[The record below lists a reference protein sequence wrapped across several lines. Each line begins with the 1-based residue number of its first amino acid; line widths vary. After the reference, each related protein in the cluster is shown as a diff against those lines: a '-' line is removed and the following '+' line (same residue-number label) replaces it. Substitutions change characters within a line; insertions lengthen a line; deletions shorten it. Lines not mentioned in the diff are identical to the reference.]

1 MLRVNLIVLA
11 LLLAC
16 AALVS
21 CDPAKPNQAESARIR
36 TKLEAI
42 PLNQKVQFTNDED
55 GERNCLSPYWRP
67 VRMYFHFDDGPRPT
81 GMRYCMNSAALKFVK
96 AAGN

>member
-16 AALVS
+16 AAVVS
-21 CDPAKPNQAESARIR
+21 CDSAKPNQAESTRIR

-42 PLNQKVQFTNDED
+42 PLNQNLE
-55 GERNCLSPYWRP
+55 GSNSLSG
-67 VRMYFHFDDGPRPT
+67 FGH
-81 GMRYCMNSAALKFVK
+81 S
-96 AAGN
+96 